1 MVDDV
6 APGTVRI
13 EIPAEQR
20 FVALTRVAAASLAA
34 DLDPVIDDVE
44 DLRIA
49 VNELVGHLVESS
61 GGSGTVRLELRVD
74 DRTITVSGRTTV
86 PTEGSGPDE
95 LTRRILNSTV
105 DGYQT
110 GDGEFTM
117 HKHLDLV

>member
-13 EIPAEQR
+13 EIPADQR

-61 GGSGTVRLELRVD
+61 GGSGTVRLELRLD

-86 PTEGSGPDE
+86 PIEGSGPDE

-105 DGYQT
+105 DGYRT